1 MLAHSPNFAMLSH
14 PGRHRK
20 GNEDTCAAS
29 PETGAYIVCDGM
41 GGAAAGEVASHLA
54 TQAFL
59 QSLSVHAA
67 APPESRLKVAIK
79 AANQLVYQR
88 SRSASHLFGMGT
100 TLVAL
105 LQLGDTLTLAHVGD
119 SRAYLLR
126 GGHLTR
132 LTHDHSFVEEH
143 LRAGDLT
150 PTQAVQHPWRNIIT
164 RAIGS
169 QPVVQPD
176 ILRLDPHRGDLLL
189 LASDGLINELP
200 DSTIAEVLCRPRL
213 DLASLCQILIDCANQ
228 AGGRDNITV
237 LLLQIP

>member
-1 MLAHSPNFAMLSH
+1 MPAHSVNFAMLSH
-14 PGRHRK
+14 PGRVRK

-29 PETGAYIVCDGM
+29 PELGAFIVCDGM

-59 QSLSVHAA
+59 QSLRNHAGA
-67 APPESRLKVAIK
+67 APESRLKSAIH
-79 AANQLVYQR
+79 AANQSVYQR
-88 SRSASHLFGMGT
+88 SRTAHHLEGMGT

-105 LQLGDTLTLAHVGD
+105 LHLPDTLTLAHVGD

-126 GGHLTR
+126 GGRLTR
-132 LTHDHSFVEEH
+132 LTHDHSLVEDQV
-143 LRAGDLT
+143 RSGDLT
-150 PTQAVQHPWRNIIT
+150 PTQAAQHPWRNIIT

-169 QPVVQPD
+169 QPVVEPD
-176 ILRLDPHRGDLLL
+176 ILSLDPHRGDLFLL
-189 LASDGLINELP
+189 TSDGLTNELP
-200 DSTIAEVLCRPRL
+200 DSTIAEVLTRPRL
-213 DLASLCQILIDCANQ
+213 DLANLCQILIDCANQ

>member
-1 MLAHSPNFAMLSH
+1 MLAHSLNFAMLSH

-20 GNEDTCAAS
+20 GNEDTCAALL
-29 PETGAYIVCDGM
+29 EMAAYIVCDGM

-59 QSLSVHAA
+59 QSLGDHTGAA
-67 APPESRLKVAIK
+67 PESRLKAAVD
-79 AANQLVYQR
+79 AANQAVYQR
-88 SRSASHLFGMGT
+88 SRSAAHLSGMGT

-105 LQLGDTLTLAHVGD
+105 LQLPGTLVLAHVGD

-132 LTHDHSFVEEH
+132 LTHDHSYVEEH

-150 PTQAVQHPWRNIIT
+150 PTQAFHHPWRNIIT

-169 QPVVQPD
+169 QPVVESD
-176 ILRLDPHRGDLLL
+176 ILRLDPHRGDLFL
-189 LASDGLINELP
+189 LASDGLTTELS
-200 DSTIAEVLCRPRL
+200 DSTIAEVLGRPQR
-213 DLASLCQILIDCANQ
+213 DLAVLCEMLVDCANQ